1 MNPRDRRPHFRSRG
15 SGAGPKGVKVRVR
28 DIDLMSFGREDVRI
42 GCVEQLVEK
51 AQVRA
56 IGLVLLGLADGAWG
70 TQQTL
75 RETLDEI
82 EAMMNNR
89 GLESLARHV
98 SGELAWFRKYELAA
112 ILGRIRTLQMVTS
125 Q

>member
-1 MNPRDRRPHFRSRG
+1 M
-15 SGAGPKGVKVRVR
+15 KVRVR